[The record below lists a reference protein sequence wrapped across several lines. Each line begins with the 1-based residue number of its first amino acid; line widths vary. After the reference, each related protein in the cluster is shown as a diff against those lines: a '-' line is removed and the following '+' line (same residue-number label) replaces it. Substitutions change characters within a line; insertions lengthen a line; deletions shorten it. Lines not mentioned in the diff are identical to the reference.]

1 MRSGIANIFKDQKAK
16 KKREK
21 KDKLESLATL
31 CQGSFALLRC
41 FYDFPWVVI
50 EEML

>member
-1 MRSGIANIFKDQKAK
+1 MRSGIANIFKDQKEK
-16 KKREK
+16 KEKKRQ
-21 KDKLESLATL
+21 LESLATL